1 MATVADEREDEA
13 TIVRARK
20 PAEPLFSILVRRD
33 APGADTAPPDVRP
46 FFKDEITIGRGA
58 RQVAVDLRL
67 EGDLEISRTHAQL
80 ARRED
85 GNFTLTCLGANPL
98 MLDGSREIPAGE
110 SAEVKAGDKIVI
122 CSYELI
128 IQ

>member
-1 MATVADEREDEA
+1 MATVAEEREDEA
-13 TIVRARK
+13 TIVRPRK
-20 PAEPLFSILVRRD
+20 PVEPLFSILVRRD
-33 APGADTAPPDVRP
+33 APGAETAPPDVRP

-58 RQVAVDLRL
+58 RQVTVDLRL
-67 EGDLEISRTHAQL
+67 EGDLEVSRTHAKL
-80 ARRED
+80 TKRED
-85 GNFTLTCLGANPL
+85 GSFTVTCLGANSI
-98 MLDGSREIPAGE
+98 MLDDNREIPTNE